1 MKMWSGIE
9 IDDDLISL
17 FLEKL
22 TLIKGGLAND
32 FLKHLT
38 FNLEDYI
45 EKLEYDVEDEKE
57 NVEQLKET
65 IDKLQKEVNSL
76 DAEIEGYVDENR
88 EYVRLLK
95 ASKCGDMLNQN

>member
-1 MKMWSGIE
+1 MKMWCGIE
-9 IDDDLISL
+9 IDDDLVSL

-38 FNLEDYI
+38 FNLEDFI
-45 EKLEYDVEDEKE
+45 EDMEYDGYEKE

-65 IDKLQKEVNSL
+65 IDKLQKQVNSL